1 MLLRRVNAGVGGRK
15 KKLHKKQPRYRKKKD
30 FYGTFRPHSKFKLK
44 LRVPTLQSP
53 EEEHDVWI
61 EAPRGE
67 ETHVVDGAGVV
78 EDVLQVNI
86 EINNYSAVQMYP

>member
-1 MLLRRVNAGVGGRK
+1 M
-15 KKLHKKQPRYRKKKD
+15 
-30 FYGTFRPHSKFKLK
+30 
-44 LRVPTLQSP
+44 QSP